1 MLPDEQGLWPL
12 RLLRRSLFL
21 ALVRGATAACMAQR
35 TEDTA
40 AENGGVRAGGA
51 ECDAVCGAVCA
62 ARCVRRGECGA
73 VSEWRTAAAR
83 KGGAVRG
90 LPVGSGTDSR
100 NKGAQAS

>member
-51 ECDAVCGAVCA
+51 ECDAVCGAVCGVA
-62 ARCVRRGECGA
+62 MRRG
-73 VSEWRTAAAR
+73 
-83 KGGAVRG
+83 VRG
-90 LPVGSGTDSR
+90 KRRCGNVVVRGGVWRGERRARVSR
-100 NKGAQAS
+100 VW